1 MANLRTSQVMFAVKG
16 LVLAVEISTIAA
28 IGTISPVTT
37 MVKGTVVC
45 DSIGTPVEFDTPAV
59 PLSPQGD
66 ADFQGITTTPLPSVC
81 ADAAFLIRVVGGP
94 GDNRWIAHGAV
105 RTP

>member
-1 MANLRTSQVMFAVKG
+1 MFDVKG
-16 LVLAVEISTIAA
+16 LVLAAEIPTVAA
-28 IGTISPVTT
+28 IGTPSPAAA
-37 MVKGTVVC
+37 MVKGTVAC
-45 DSIGTPVEFDTPAV
+45 DSLGTPAPFDTPPV

-81 ADAAFLIRVVGGP
+81 NDAVFLTRIVGGIAA
-94 GDNRWIAHGAV
+94 DRWIAHGAV

>member
-1 MANLRTSQVMFAVKG
+1 MFDVKG
-16 LVLAVEISTIAA
+16 LVLAAQIGTFSA
-28 IGTISPVTT
+28 IGTPSLAVAMI
-37 MVKGTVVC
+37 KGTVVC
-45 DSIGTPVEFDTPAV
+45 DSLGTPDEFDTPAV

-81 ADAAFLIRVVGGP
+81 ADAAFLIRVSGG
-94 GDNRWIAHGAV
+94 GIADRWIAHGAV